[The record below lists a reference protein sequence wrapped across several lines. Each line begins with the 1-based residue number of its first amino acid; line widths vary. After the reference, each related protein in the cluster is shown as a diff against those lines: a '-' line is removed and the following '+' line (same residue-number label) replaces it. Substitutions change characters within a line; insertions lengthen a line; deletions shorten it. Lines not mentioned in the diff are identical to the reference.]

1 MWTLDAPGS
10 TAVTASKPATAIVI
24 GSGFGG
30 LAAAIRLAARGYK
43 VTVLEKLDQAGGRA
57 YVQRV
62 DGFTFDSGPTIVT
75 LPRLFEE
82 LWELCGKRMADEIE
96 LRAMNP
102 FYNVR
107 FDDGSVFAYRGD
119 RESSIAEIERF
130 SPGEA
135 VNYDRFM
142 ALSEEIYRKGYEE
155 LGDQPFN
162 SIFDMVRVA
171 PDILRLQGLR
181 SVYGLVS
188 KYFTD
193 PRLRFIFSFH
203 PLFIGGNPFQASA
216 VFAMISYL
224 EKTYGVWAP
233 KGGTAALVEGLVKLI
248 EGQGSQIRYRAEV
261 KQILIENG
269 VAKGVE
275 LAGGETLAADIVVS
289 NADAAFTYRNLVAKK
304 WRRAWGDFRLDVS
317 KYSMGLFVWYFGVD
331 RRYDGVAHHT
341 ISLGPRYRE
350 HLKDIFDRKVLAEDF
365 SLYLYR
371 PTATDP
377 SLAPPGCDTFYCLSP
392 VPNLQGKQDWSVEA
406 EPYRQ
411 RIAAWLEANML
422 PDLSKHIVVSR
433 VTTPVDFRDRLLSP
447 HGAGFSL
454 QPLLRQSAWF
464 RPHNQSE
471 DVKNLFLVGAGTH
484 PGAGLPAVLTSA
496 KILDK
501 VAPDA
506 AVFV

>member
-1 MWTLDAPGS
+1 
-10 TAVTASKPATAIVI
+10 
-24 GSGFGG
+24 
-30 LAAAIRLAARGYK
+30 
-43 VTVLEKLDQAGGRA
+43 
-57 YVQRV
+57 
-62 DGFTFDSGPTIVT
+62 
-75 LPRLFEE
+75 
-82 LWELCGKRMADEIE
+82 MADHIE

-107 FDDGSVFAYRGD
+107 FPDGSLFAYRGD

-130 SPGEA
+130 SPGES

-142 ALSEEIYRKGYEE
+142 ALSQEIYLKGYEE
-155 LGDQPFN
+155 LGEKPFN
-162 SIFDMVRVA
+162 SILDMLRVA

-188 KYFTD
+188 RYFND

-216 VFAMISYL
+216 IFAMISYL
-224 EKTYGVWAP
+224 EKTFGVWAP

-248 EGQGSQIRYRAEV
+248 EGQGTKIRYNAEVSQIR
-261 KQILIENG
+261 IENG

-275 LAGGETLAADIVVS
+275 LKGGETLDADIVVS
-289 NADAAFTYRNLVAKK
+289 NADAAFTYKTLVASK
-304 WRRAWGDFRLDVS
+304 WRWRWSNLRLNLS
-317 KYSMGLFVWYFGVD
+317 KYSMGLFVWYFGVN
-331 RRYDGVAHHT
+331 RRYEDLAHHT
-341 ISLGPRYRE
+341 IMLGPRYRE
-350 HLKDIFDRKVLAEDF
+350 HLADIFDRKVLAEDF

-377 SLAPPGCDTFYCLSP
+377 SLAPPGCDTFYVLSP
-392 VPNLQGKQDWSVEA
+392 VPNLQGGQDWAKEA

-411 RIAAWLEANML
+411 RIAAWLEANVL
-422 PDLSKHIVVSR
+422 PDLSKHLTVSR

-454 QPLLRQSAWF
+454 QPLLSQSAWF
-464 RPHNQSE
+464 RPHNRSE

-484 PGAGLPAVLTSA
+484 PGAGLPAVLASA
-496 KILDK
+496 AILDK

-506 AVFV
+506 SVFA